1 MGVAWRFRAVLSALA
16 GVAIPVPALA
26 TDMAEKRLL
35 LELNKVES
43 VGGDCRTT
51 WVVNNTTGKNLEK
64 VKLDFVAFDVDGI
77 VVRRV
82 IADMGPIHTE
92 HTRVKLFDLKDID
105 CGNVGRVL
113 MNGVR
118 TCEGGSAAVTPGLCA
133 DSLQT
138 ASRAAVHFT
147 DRKSGV

>member
-1 MGVAWRFRAVLSALA
+1 MGLFAFAL
-16 GVAIPVPALA
+16 GAISVPALA
-26 TDMAEKRLL
+26 TDVAEKHLL

-51 WVVNNTTGKNLEK
+51 WVVKNTTGTNLETM
-64 VKLDFVAFDVDGI
+64 KLDFVAFDTDGI

-92 HTRVKLFDLKDID
+92 HTRVKLFDLKEIN

-118 TCEGGSAAVTPGLCA
+118 TCEGGSAAVAPGLCA
-133 DSLQT
+133 DNLQT
-138 ASRAAVHFT
+138 ATRAAVPFT
-147 DRKSGV
+147 Q

>member
-1 MGVAWRFRAVLSALA
+1 MGLARLFRTGLSALA
-16 GVAIPVPALA
+16 VVAISVPALA

-51 WVVNNTTGKNLEK
+51 WVVNNTTGVNLEA
-64 VKLDFVAFDVDGI
+64 VKLDFVAFDTDGI

-82 IADMGPIHTE
+82 IADMRPIHTE
-92 HTRVKLFDLKDID
+92 HTRVKLFDLKEID

-118 TCEGGSAAVTPGLCA
+118 ACEGGSAAVAPELCA

-138 ASRAAVHFT
+138 ASRAAVPFT
-147 DRKSGV
+147 Q

>member
-1 MGVAWRFRAVLSALA
+1 MGLARLFKAGLSALA
-16 GVAIPVPALA
+16 AVTVSVSALA
-26 TDMAEKRLL
+26 TDMSEKRLL

-51 WVVNNTTGKNLEK
+51 WVVNNTTGANLET
-64 VKLDFVAFDVDGI
+64 VKLDFVAFDLDGI

-82 IADMGPIHTE
+82 IADMGPIHSG
-92 HTRVKLFDLKDID
+92 HTRVKLFDLKEID

-118 TCEGGSAAVTPGLCA
+118 TCEGGSAAVAPGLCKE
-133 DSLQT
+133 SLQT
-138 ASRAAVHFT
+138 ASRAPVPFT
-147 DRKSGV
+147 Q

>member
-1 MGVAWRFRAVLSALA
+1 MGLARLFKAGLSALA
-16 GVAIPVPALA
+16 AVTISVSALA
-26 TDMAEKRLL
+26 TDMSEKRLL

-51 WVVNNTTGKNLEK
+51 WVVNNTTGANLET
-64 VKLDFVAFDVDGI
+64 VKLDFVAFDLDGI

-82 IADMGPIHTE
+82 IADMGPIHSG
-92 HTRVKLFDLKDID
+92 HTRVKLFDLKEID

-118 TCEGGSAAVTPGLCA
+118 TCEGGSAAVAPGLCTE
-133 DSLQT
+133 SLQT
-138 ASRAAVHFT
+138 ASRAPVPFT
-147 DRKSGV
+147 Q